1 MEEKFLVKKSI
12 QDQKHV
18 EVENRLKAE
27 IDELTISLNKA
38 NERSIQLL
46 LDKKSVEDEL
56 SCSIEVNLR
65 TKIVSLHILYNFFCS
80 ILKQRIQATG

>member
-1 MEEKFLVKKSI
+1 MEE
-12 QDQKHV
+12 KHV

-56 SCSIEVNLR
+56 SCSIEVILSTNKVL
-65 TKIVSLHILYNFFCS
+65 SLFLLYNFFCS